1 MEWPQRW
8 PNFLNQV
15 FQIGNNSDTV
25 VVALTILQMLSEEI
39 SSMSGENTRDKDD
52 IPEDRKEVLYQS
64 MLSIVDDLLTFLLGI
79 LTSLHDGYF
88 ATLFSKIQSQQ
99 NIDETNFKGF
109 CEIVTFS
116 LDCLNH
122 VLSWVSPIERY
133 LLSHSNLFP
142 CIVNYVKVYFNLIY
156 CTSGNGMFLF

>member
-8 PNFLNQV
+8 PNFLQQV

-25 VVALTILQMLSEEI
+25 VVSLTILQMLSEEI
-39 SSMSGENTRDKDD
+39 SSMGGENSRDKDD
-52 IPEDRKEVLYQS
+52 IPEDRKEVLYHS
-64 MLSIVDDLLTFLLGI
+64 MLSVVDDLLKFLLGI

-88 ATLFSKIQSQQ
+88 ESLFSKLQSQQ
-99 NIDETNFKGF
+99 TDDSQFKGF
-109 CEIVTFS
+109 CEIATFA

-122 VLSWVSPIERY
+122 VLSWVSPIENY

-142 CIVNYVKVYFNLIY
+142 CIVNYVKVYFNLLY
-156 CTSGNGMFLF
+156 STSGNYGM